1 LLVVAAAI
9 VLPVGA
15 YFGAAQLLAQNEPRV
30 AAAPRTTVAAGR
42 PPTTNPPKCP
52 SRYTRPE
59 VGDPNRRAP
68 LAAIRA
74 HMGWSQQFYI
84 DEIRT
89 WRTSGGERRWYVKA
103 RQEHD
108 QSLRGRWLVEQTGDD
123 PPVVMASAPF
133 STRGYVAKDW
143 KVADGQ
149 TAPTDV
155 AGCLTNT

>member
-15 YFGAAQLLAQNEPRV
+15 YFGAAQLLTKDEPRV
-30 AAAPRTTVAAGR
+30 EASATTVAPTS

-52 SRYTRPE
+52 SRYTRPG
-59 VGDPNRRAP
+59 VGDANRQPP

-74 HMGWSQQFYI
+74 HMGWSQRFFI

-89 WRTSGGERRWYVKA
+89 WRTSGGQRRWYVKA
-103 RQEHD
+103 RQEHN

-123 PPVVMASAPF
+123 PPVVLASAPF
-133 STRGYVAKDW
+133 NTRGYAAKDW
-143 KVADGQ
+143 KVADGRE
-149 TAPTDV
+149 APTDV
-155 AGCLTNT
+155 AGCLTKT

>member
-1 LLVVAAAI
+1 VAAAI
-9 VLPVGA
+9 VLPIGA
-15 YFGAAQLLAQNEPRV
+15 YFGTMQLLAEDEPRV
-30 AAAPRTTVAAGR
+30 AAATGTTVAASR

-68 LAAIRA
+68 LAAIRS

-89 WRTSGGERRWYVKA
+89 WRSSGGERRWYVKA
-103 RQEHD
+103 RQVDDE
-108 QSLRGRWLVEQTGDD
+108 SRRGRWLVEQTGND
-123 PPVVMASAPF
+123 PPVVLASAAF
-133 STRGYVAKDW
+133 TTRGYAAQDW
-143 KVADGQ
+143 EAAEGQ
-149 TAPTDV
+149 TAPADV